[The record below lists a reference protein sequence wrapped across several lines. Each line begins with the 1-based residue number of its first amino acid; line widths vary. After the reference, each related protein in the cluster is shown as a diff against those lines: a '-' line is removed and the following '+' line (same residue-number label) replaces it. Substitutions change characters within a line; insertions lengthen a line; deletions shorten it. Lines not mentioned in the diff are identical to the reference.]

1 MFGSTN
7 TLKPP
12 NILQTPAQSLLRFL
26 QSQVNRIVKL
36 RKARKRSEIV
46 TPLLRTLRSECTLV
60 QVGWVLAKTLGSL
73 GFCFRVY
80 RFIHPRYA
88 EEVTS
93 NERCVENWQSL
104 GRRATACTYSTNAF
118 SPSGWARSARSAS
131 AAPGVARLKASIPAT
146 LIGLEGQQ

>member
-1 MFGSTN
+1 MCSSRN
-7 TLKPP
+7 TSKPT
-12 NILQTPAQSLLRFL
+12 NILQTPAQWLLRLL
-26 QSQVNRIVKL
+26 QSQVNRIVKP
-36 RKARKRSEIV
+36 RKTRTRSEIV

-93 NERCVENWQSL
+93 NERCVENCDRNGEGIRGHAAL
-104 GRRATACTYSTNAF
+104 GMDPVKHSQ
-118 SPSGWARSARSAS
+118 
-131 AAPGVARLKASIPAT
+131 PGSV
-146 LIGLEGQQ
+146 